1 MKDTFDKLD
10 EAKYFL
16 SQLKLNII
24 NVSIFRYNLSAFLS
38 AIRSVTFFLQKECNG
53 IPGFSEWYVM
63 EQEKMKSDPYMKFL
77 NDKRVLEVHKGR
89 SLLRKETRV
98 THHDSVSMVDSIT
111 IFLIRSDGTGD
122 IRQSGPSVHD
132 ISRKIDPTTEHLWF
146 FEDFEEK
153 DIIQLCEEHVS
164 KIEKLLNDCKKE
176 LPHIPPLTS

>member
-16 SQLKLNII
+16 SQLKKNII

-38 AIRSVTFFLQKECNG
+38 AIRSVTYFLQKECHNV
-53 IPGFSEWYVM
+53 PGFSEWYTK
-63 EQEKMKSDPYMKFL
+63 EQEKMKRDLYMKFL

-98 THHDSVSMVDSIT
+98 THHDSVSMIDSIT

-122 IRQSGPSVHD
+122 IRQSGPPVHN
-132 ISRKIDPTTEHLWF
+132 IGRQIDPTTEHLWF
-146 FEDFEEK
+146 FEDFEDK
-153 DIIQLCEEHVS
+153 DIILLCEEHVA
-164 KIEKLLNDCKKE
+164 KIETLLNECKIA
-176 LPHIPPLTS
+176 LLNIHP